1 VSITNQDPFIA
12 QVSVLHV
19 VGYERIK
26 YLLCQGL
33 YTTNQ
38 DSPLKKKGINIDQNN
53 IYNTC

>member
-1 VSITNQDPFIA
+1 
-12 QVSVLHV
+12 VSVLHV